1 MSPQGITL
9 DAAAGKIYVTN
20 AWGKVQRLNIDGSNF
35 QPNLITDL
43 DTPGGLALDVAG
55 GKVYWTEASGRIRRA
70 NLDGSN
76 IQDVATGLGAPIN
89 IAISGGMVYWTEKT
103 GENTGEIRFANLN
116 EISNVMTRHSFPQ
129 GFPVGIAV
137 DAVEN
142 KLYWTTSRGNI
153 GRSNLDGSNLQ
164 PDFVP
169 GLTAAGAFVLNVETP
184 VDVETPEILTTDAV
198 VSISPS
204 SVISPAIGEQLTLN
218 LNITAGKAVAGY
230 QATVEFDATALRYV
244 ESSNGAYL
252 PTGALFVPPV
262 VNRNRV
268 LLGSTAL
275 TGVSNGDGTL
285 ATLTFEVV
293 AAKASALTLS
303 DVLLA
308 DSEGDTVSPQVESGQ
323 ITEPAKLAEDVNND
337 GGVNIQDLVLVA
349 SNFGQIG
356 ENAADVN
363 GDGVVNITDLVKVA
377 GALGNAAAAPSLHP
391 QALAMFTPVDVQKWL
406 TQAQH
411 LNLMDATSQRGI
423 RFLEQLLKALIPKET
438 VLLPNYPNPFNP
450 ETWIPYQL
458 AKSAEV
464 SLRIYAVDGRLIRTL
479 ALEHQ
484 SGGNLS
490 QQRSE
495 QCIGMACNAGR

>member
-1 MSPQGITL
+1 MCSL
-9 DAAAGKIYVTN
+9 
-20 AWGKVQRLNIDGSNF
+20 
-35 QPNLITDL
+35 
-43 DTPGGLALDVAG
+43 
-55 GKVYWTEASGRIRRA
+55 
-70 NLDGSN
+70 
-76 IQDVATGLGAPIN
+76 PI
-89 IAISGGMVYWTEKT
+89 
-103 GENTGEIRFANLN
+103 
-116 EISNVMTRHSFPQ
+116 
-129 GFPVGIAV
+129 
-137 DAVEN
+137 
-142 KLYWTTSRGNI
+142 
-153 GRSNLDGSNLQ
+153 
-164 PDFVP
+164 
-169 GLTAAGAFVLNVETP
+169 
-184 VDVETPEILTTDAV
+184 
-198 VSISPS
+198 
-204 SVISPAIGEQLTLN
+204 
-218 LNITAGKAVAGY
+218 
-230 QATVEFDATALRYV
+230 
-244 ESSNGAYL
+244 
-252 PTGALFVPPV
+252 
-262 VNRNRV
+262 
-268 LLGSTAL
+268 
-275 TGVSNGDGTL
+275 
-285 ATLTFEVV
+285 
-293 AAKASALTLS
+293 AK
-303 DVLLA
+303 
-308 DSEGDTVSPQVESGQ
+308 GDTVSPQVESGQ

-484 SGGNLS
+484 LVGIYHSKDRAVYWDGCNEVGEPVASGVYYYTLTASDFTATGKMLI
-490 QQRSE
+490 RK
-495 QCIGMACNAGR
+495 